1 VALAEAKAHLAD
13 ALERL
18 DETLQGF
25 SDVQP
30 AVGIAAE
37 QKQLDDAAS
46 QLEPAMRELFPGG
59 LAAIDDSPDMAA
71 REPQAAARLQARP
84 TEWAQQSP
92 VLVALDPFGA
102 AARHRQ
108 SLEKVQDWSA
118 RLTDALAEMDR
129 LSEDP
134 RYPVQKADQDGI
146 VADLR
151 SILEVNRRRA
161 ATVDDD
167 AELTGIY
174 DQLRTAIENA
184 ADCGAEAAQHLAD
197 ERPKEAN
204 PKQNEVIRLLTTVRD
219 RIRPELNM
227 DKNKYAM
234 NEQMLARIQR
244 MLMKEKICR
253 AQTQAVWDKRPADGA
268 FRRTEQLWMDAIARD
283 QDSLEDDFKVCWEIM
298 NTAHNVGFGLFPPEA
313 RVLLELARS
322 ESKGVVKRLE
332 GHDPGPETQGAE
344 DVIIER
350 LAAIETLLGAG
361 FGDKVEEKD
370 RQFTY
375 DSFISRMSLHNTRVN
390 DIGLL
395 VALQKDVNRRLAA
408 VENARRG
415 GKADASVEQEAE
427 QLRLLQEH
435 VRQGLL
441 KWALLDARSWM
452 SPDWMPTQYGSSP
465 GGAKQGPVAP
475 SLRAQD

>member
-1 VALAEAKAHLAD
+1 
-13 ALERL
+13 
-18 DETLQGF
+18 
-25 SDVQP
+25 
-30 AVGIAAE
+30 
-37 QKQLDDAAS
+37 
-46 QLEPAMRELFPGG
+46 
-59 LAAIDDSPDMAA
+59 
-71 REPQAAARLQARP
+71 
-84 TEWAQQSP
+84 
-92 VLVALDPFGA
+92 
-102 AARHRQ
+102 
-108 SLEKVQDWSA
+108 
-118 RLTDALAEMDR
+118 
-129 LSEDP
+129 
-134 RYPVQKADQDGI
+134 
-146 VADLR
+146 
-151 SILEVNRRRA
+151 
-161 ATVDDD
+161 
-167 AELTGIY
+167 
-174 DQLRTAIENA
+174 
-184 ADCGAEAAQHLAD
+184 
-197 ERPKEAN
+197 
-204 PKQNEVIRLLTTVRD
+204 
-219 RIRPELNM
+219 
-227 DKNKYAM
+227 M

-253 AQTQAVWDKRPADGA
+253 AQTQAVWDKRSADGA

-298 NTAHNVGFGLFPPEA
+298 NTAHNVGYGLFPPEA

-375 DSFISRMSLHNTRVN
+375 DSFLSRMSLHNTRVN

-395 VALQKDVNRRLAA
+395 VALQKDINRRLAA
-408 VENARRG
+408 VENVRRG
-415 GKADASVEQEAE
+415 GAAGASVEQEAE

-452 SPDWMPTQYGSSP
+452 FPDWMPTQYGASP

-475 SLRAQD
+475 SLRAQE